1 MFHPIAAEIVVFV
14 LVPVLVIAVVAL
26 SARGR

>member
-1 MFHPIAAEIVVFV
+1 MFNPIAAEIVVFV